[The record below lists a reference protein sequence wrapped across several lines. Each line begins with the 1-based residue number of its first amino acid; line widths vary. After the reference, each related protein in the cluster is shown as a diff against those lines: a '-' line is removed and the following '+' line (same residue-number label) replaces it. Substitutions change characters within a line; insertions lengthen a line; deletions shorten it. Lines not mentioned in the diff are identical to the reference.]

1 MCIVRMAGDRWQGQA
16 RRVGEEQMDR
26 SPGPQPGG
34 SREAQHL
41 ALTTSERALG
51 RGRISP
57 GRPLSAPPFCPREGR
72 GCRPEA
78 VTTGHCQAPGHAAPR
93 LGPLSRDVCVC
104 VCVCTHTGVTHGY
117 LYTSQQAVFPNGPP
131 APPWPT
137 ESIWSFRT
145 FFQPR
150 LSSSHDTRCE

>member
-72 GCRPEA
+72 GCPPEA
-78 VTTGHCQAPGHAAPR
+78 VTTR
-93 LGPLSRDVCVC
+93 PLSGSRPCSPQARPPFQRCVC
-104 VCVCTHTGVTHGY
+104 VCVCTHTGVTHGH

-137 ESIWSFRT
+137 ESTWSFRT